1 MDLGQDLRYSLRSL
15 AKSPLLTGAA
25 VLTLGLGI
33 GANTAMFEV
42 VDRLFFKPP
51 QYVTDPAHVVRIQ
64 YLTTA
69 RAFGQGAPYVT
80 QIGTYPRYEWFRDFA
95 HSFSSV
101 AAYGSH
107 QASLGLGATAERVD
121 VEMATASLFPLL
133 GVRPALG
140 RFFTTDE
147 DRLGAGA
154 HVAVISNELWKRRFG
169 GKPDALGKTL
179 DLGQGVYTIIGVAPE
194 GFSGVELQV
203 PDVWL
208 PLTTGAPEFVG
219 KDALGPNWWW
229 LSGAIARL
237 RSDVRP
243 ASATAEAT
251 AVFRAHSQAHDSDTV
266 VLGSVHD
273 IPGAQSGVKLTIWL
287 SVVCGIVLLIAC
299 ANVANLLLARAVQRR
314 RELAVRLALGA
325 TRARL
330 LQQLLTESL
339 IISAI
344 GGAVAIVLTLLFAH
358 VLFSS
363 LLQNATMGNPLN
375 LRVLLFTGT
384 VVIGTVLVAGLA
396 PGLLSSAHNL
406 SDALKTGVREGN
418 TSRSKARK
426 LLLATQVALT
436 VVLLTGAGLF
446 VASLRNVSGIPVG
459 FDADHVISVSEDLR
473 PLAYSPVQINDAYRR
488 VADRLRAE
496 PGVTGVTLTVG
507 SPWGMGIAISMSAQ
521 GLDSLPQFQN
531 GGPYIAGVT
540 PNYFQV
546 MGTRIVRGRGFTDAD
561 QAGSPLV
568 TVISQSMADLYWP
581 HQDPIGKCLLLMR
594 EKQCTEVVGVA
605 ENTHRYRLIEEHSSG
620 AFYIPF
626 VQSDSTIN
634 SPFAAILVR
643 TRGEAEGLS
652 GRVQQVIQSSFAEL
666 PYPRVNSYPALF
678 ASELRPWRVGS
689 TLLSLFGV
697 LGLALAAIGLYGILS
712 YTVTQRTQ
720 EMGIRMALGATRGDL
735 LGLIVGQGLW
745 VTLAG
750 VSVGILA
757 SLVVGKAVASLF
769 YGISPWNPVILGFV
783 AALLMAIAIAASYLP
798 GVRATRV
805 DPMVALRYE

>member
-1 MDLGQDLRYSLRSL
+1 MEFQQDLRYSLRSL

-140 RFFTTDE
+140 RFFTVDE

-154 HVAVISNELWKRRFG
+154 HVAIISHELWKRRFG
-169 GKPDALGKTL
+169 GRPDALGKTL
-179 DLGQGVYTIIGVAPE
+179 DLGQGVYTIIGVAPD

-208 PLTTGAPEFVG
+208 PVTAGAPEFVG

-237 RSDVRP
+237 RSGVTP

-251 AVFRAHSQAHDSDTV
+251 AVFRAHGEAHDSDTV

-273 IPGAQSGVKLTIWL
+273 LPGAQSGVKLTIWL

-314 RELAVRLALGA
+314 REFAVRLALGA

-339 IISAI
+339 IISVI

-363 LLQNATMGNPLN
+363 LLQNATMGSPLN
-375 LRVLLFTGT
+375 LRVLLFTAA

-396 PGLLSSAHNL
+396 PGLLSSAQNL
-406 SDALKTGVREGN
+406 GDALKTGVREGN

-426 LLLATQVALT
+426 FLLATQVALT

-473 PLAYSPVQINDAYRR
+473 PLGYGPVQINDAYRR
-488 VADRLRAE
+488 VADRLRSE

-507 SPWGMGIAISMSAQ
+507 NPWGWGMVISMSAP
-521 GLDSLPQFQN
+521 GLDSLPQFTN
-531 GGPYIAGVT
+531 GGPYISAVM

-546 MGTRIVRGRGFTDAD
+546 MGTRILRGRAFTDAD

-594 EKQCTEVVGVA
+594 ERRCTEVVGVA
-605 ENTHRYRLIEEHSSG
+605 ENTHRSRLVEHPGG
-620 AFYIPF
+620 AFYVPF
-626 VQSDSTIN
+626 VQSDSTV
-634 SPFAAILVR
+634 SAPFAAILVR
-643 TRGEAEGLS
+643 TRGEAQDLS
-652 GRVQQVIQSSFAEL
+652 GRIQLVIQGSFAEL
-666 PYPRVNSYPALF
+666 PYPRVNSYPTLF
-678 ASELRPWRVGS
+678 ASELRPWKVGS
-689 TLLSLFGV
+689 TLLSLFGL
-697 LGLALAAIGLYGILS
+697 LGLVLAGIGLYGILS
-712 YTVTQRTQ
+712 YAVTQRTQ
-720 EMGIRMALGATRGDL
+720 EMGIRIALGATRGDVL
-735 LGLIVGQGLW
+735 SLIVGQGLW

-750 VSVGILA
+750 VGVGILA
-757 SLVVGKAVASLF
+757 SLLAGKAVASLF
-769 YGISPWNPVILGFV
+769 YGISPWNPVILGLV
-783 AALLMAIAIAASYLP
+783 AVILATIAIAASYLP
-798 GVRATRV
+798 GLRATKV

>member
-1 MDLGQDLRYSLRSL
+1 MDVGQDLRYSLRSL
-15 AKSPLLTGAA
+15 AKSPLLAGAA

-51 QYVTDPAHVVRIQ
+51 QHVVDPAHVVRIQ

-69 RAFGQGAPYVT
+69 RAFGSGAPYVT
-80 QIGTYPRYEWFRDFA
+80 QIGTYPRYEWFRDFS
-95 HSFSSV
+95 HSFSAV

-107 QASLGLGATAERVD
+107 DASLGLGANAERVAAEL
-121 VEMATASLFPLL
+121 VTASLFPLL
-133 GVRPALG
+133 GVRPSLG
-140 RFFTTDE
+140 RFFTPDE

-154 HVAVISNELWKRRFG
+154 HVAVISHELWKRRFG
-169 GKPDALGKTL
+169 GRPDALGKTL
-179 DLGQGVYTIIGVAPE
+179 DLGQGIYTIIGVAPE
-194 GFSGVELQV
+194 GFSGIELRV
-203 PDVWL
+203 PDLWL

-237 RSDVRP
+237 RPGVSP

-251 AVFRAHSQAHDSDTV
+251 AIFRAHSQPHDSDTV

-273 IPGAQSGVKLTIWL
+273 TPGTESGIKLTVWL

-339 IISAI
+339 IICVI

-358 VLFSS
+358 VLFAS
-363 LLQNATMGNPLN
+363 LLPSATMGNPLD
-375 LRVLLFTGT
+375 LRVLLFTGA
-384 VVIGTVLVAGLA
+384 VVIGTVLVAGLV

-406 SDALKTGVREGN
+406 SDALKTGVREGR

-436 VVLLTGAGLF
+436 VVLLSGAGLF
-446 VASLRNVSGIPVG
+446 VASLRNVSGIPLG
-459 FDADHVISVSEDLR
+459 FDADHMISVSEDLR
-473 PLAYSPVQINDAYRR
+473 PLGYTPAQINGAYQR
-488 VADRLRAE
+488 VADRIRRE
-496 PGVTGVTLTVG
+496 PGVSGVTITVG
-507 SPWGMGIAISMSAQ
+507 NPWGMGIAISMSAQ

-546 MGTRIVRGRGFTDAD
+546 MGTRIIRGRGFTDAD

-605 ENTHRYRLIEEHSSG
+605 ENTHRYRLIEHPGG

-634 SPFAAILVR
+634 APFAAILVR

-652 GRVQQVIQSSFAEL
+652 SRIQQVIQSSFAEL

-689 TLLSLFGV
+689 TLLSLFGL
-697 LGLALAAIGLYGILS
+697 LGLVLAAIGLYGILS
-712 YTVTQRTQ
+712 YTVTQRIQ
-720 EMGIRMALGATRGDL
+720 EMGIRIALGASRTNV
-735 LGLIVGQGLW
+735 LGLIVSQGLW

-750 VSVGILA
+750 VGVGILA
-757 SLVVGKAVASLF
+757 SLLAGKAVASML
-769 YGISPWNPVILGFV
+769 YGISPWNPVILGLV
-783 AALLMAIAIAASYLP
+783 AALLATIAIIASYVP
-798 GVRATRV
+798 GVRATKV